1 LTTFKAFR
9 KGEMFEVRNQQGGL
23 ISWGSFESEDKDFTL
38 LRQLMP
44 APRKPHWAFE
54 IARYP
59 RTQFALVRLPG
70 VRGELPLFERALRE
84 SIEKM
89 GNLSRAD
96 SGIFMMRHPDPQ
108 MRFEHRLFG
117 TGFRYDAI
125 VDLELTR
132 IKSKG
137 WKFLHF
143 PHKYE
148 QDHYARVH
156 EAALDRFLMNPA
168 SEPELVVARVVRG
181 RWTIQSREEFLEV
194 LERMGSPHLNLLREV
209 LGAKKLK
216 NEGRPKPE
224 PFIGL

>member
-1 LTTFKAFR
+1 MTKFNPFR
-9 KGEMFEVRNQQGGL
+9 PGDMLEVRNEQGTL
-23 ISWGSFESEDKDFTL
+23 ISWGSFESEDKDFVF

-44 APRKPHWAFE
+44 APKKPHWAFE

-59 RTQFALVRLPG
+59 RKNFALLRLPG

-96 SGIFMMRHPDPQ
+96 SGIFMMRRADPQ
-108 MRFEHRLFG
+108 MCFEHRLFG

-125 VDLELTR
+125 VDMELTR
-132 IKSKG
+132 VKSKS
-137 WKFLHF
+137 WKSLQF

-148 QDHYARVH
+148 QDHYEQLHR
-156 EAALDRFLMNPA
+156 AALDRLLMDPD
-168 SEPELVVARVVRG
+168 SKPELVVARVVRG
-181 RWTIQSREEFLEV
+181 RWTIQSREHFLEV